1 MNLGNCPISP
11 SLKLKP
17 LRSSLSKRQRRRRFE
32 TLYWHNVHISA
43 VLRAERIRRR
53 RDQMDERV
61 FSEYQLIVE
70 EEAKSL
76 QKESSGVLA
85 WKMYSAPTF
94 LYHFSLPSCN
104 FVLTVS
110 AGLGNHWMT
119 GPVRGVCVSGGK
131 MMTVECILVLLGQTL
146 RARRA
151 MSTAA
156 PRRECFGFFPCFH
169 TCILHA

>member
-1 MNLGNCPISP
+1 M
-11 SLKLKP
+11 
-17 LRSSLSKRQRRRRFE
+17 SKRQRRRRFE

-43 VLRAERIRRR
+43 VLRAERSRRR

-104 FVLTVS
+104 FVFTVS

-119 GPVRGVCVSGGK
+119 GPVICVCVSGGK
-131 MMTVECILVLLGQTL
+131 MMTVECILVLL
-146 RARRA
+146 
-151 MSTAA
+151 
-156 PRRECFGFFPCFH
+156 
-169 TCILHA
+169 